1 MQYSLDENLV
11 SCNWMIVHF
20 SRRCPRQIDC
30 PRVWAQNHGSIRGR
44 SGYICKNTTSR
55 LVLRDTVGYVKVLS
69 GVFVHIFP
77 KNRGN
82 GSNSFPSSSFSFF
95 PPFAPFL
102 LLSFRQKQRKNWKSF
117 FVRRSVFVCIESK
130 NTVPYYSIFGYII
143 PFRLLCFSQSTI
155 GRLYYIHNLKSCKS
169 VFCFWYIELTEWNRF
184 ILVIKRLLMRVPILL
199 REKRCYSEKCH
210 KLRQLY
216 LPFLRKNNVRLTIYV
231 SKRGHF

>member
-1 MQYSLDENLV
+1 
-11 SCNWMIVHF
+11 MIVHF
-20 SRRCPRQIDC
+20 SRGCPRQIDC
-30 PRVWAQNHGSIRGR
+30 PRVWAQNHGSIWGR

-117 FVRRSVFVCIESK
+117 FLSVF
-130 NTVPYYSIFGYII
+130 
-143 PFRLLCFSQSTI
+143 
-155 GRLYYIHNLKSCKS
+155 
-169 VFCFWYIELTEWNRF
+169 
-184 ILVIKRLLMRVPILL
+184 
-199 REKRCYSEKCH
+199 
-210 KLRQLY
+210 LY
-216 LPFLRKNNVRLTIYV
+216 LYVLRARIQCHTIRFLGTSYRFAYSAFLKVPSAACITYTISNRVKVYFAFGIL
-231 SKRGHF
+231 SWLNEIDLSLW

>member
-1 MQYSLDENLV
+1 
-11 SCNWMIVHF
+11 MIVHF
-20 SRRCPRQIDC
+20 SWGCPRQIDC

-95 PPFAPFL
+95 PLSPLFYYCPFG
-102 LLSFRQKQRKNWKSF
+102 KSSGRIGKVF

-143 PFRLLCFSQSTI
+143 PFRLLCVSQSTV
-155 GRLYYIHNLKSCKS
+155 GRLYYIHNLKSRKS
-169 VFCFWYIELTEWNRF
+169 VFFFCYIELTEWNRF
-184 ILVIKRLLMRVPILL
+184 ILLIEKTLDACTFSFARKKR
-199 REKRCYSEKCH
+199 
-210 KLRQLY
+210 
-216 LPFLRKNNVRLTIYV
+216 PFGKM
-231 SKRGHF
+231 S